1 MFGHRHKEETKKE
14 EDHASR
20 SNYVCMGWTGV
31 FSVLAVALCLAP
43 EMALKAHGF
52 VLDDA
57 SSEQKAIVLCLAMSL
72 GMHFA
77 LMAGLH
83 GAVNSNGA
91 KETTLKSTHHL
102 AAVRTALLTDAI
114 WAALRCLWLWVI
126 AAPAL
131 RHQGWNPAMIYVD
144 SAICLAGGVMAFA
157 SSRGEEK
164 RALGGLVKTQV
175 NAAALKIP
183 EFNKKNDMFLY
194 WIGIGAL
201 GAPLLLLFPS
211 TLLNAILGETLSGG
225 PLACASLL
233 LQCHAMALFNEVLTL
248 VALASSQVLALEYAA
263 CRWLWVW
270 GFGAA
275 VFSFVCKVCAQQL
288 GLASWPL
295 FADFV
300 GYAALSILAYDNLK
314 DFGEKSL
321 TETLTG
327 RTM

>member
-1 MFGHRHKEETKKE
+1 M
-14 EDHASR
+14 AL
-20 SNYVCMGWTGV
+20 V
-31 FSVLAVALCLAP
+31 FCLVP

-72 GMHFA
+72 GIHFA

-102 AAVRTALLTDAI
+102 AAVRTVLLTDAI
-114 WAALRCLWLWVI
+114 WAAIRCLWLWVI
-126 AAPAL
+126 AVPTL
-131 RHQGWNPAMIYVD
+131 KQEGWNSSMLYLD

-175 NAAALKIP
+175 NAAVLKIP

-194 WIGIGAL
+194 WIGLGAL

-211 TLLNAILGETLSGG
+211 TLLSKILGNTLSGG
-225 PLACASLL
+225 TLACASLL
-233 LQCHAMALFNEVLTL
+233 LQFHAMALLSEVSTL

-275 VFSFVCKVCAQQL
+275 VFSFVCKAGAQQL
-288 GLASWPL
+288 GLPSWPL
-295 FADFV
+295 FGDCV
-300 GYAALSILAYDNLK
+300 GYAALSILAFDNLG
-314 DFGEKSL
+314 DFADKSL
-321 TETLTG
+321 TETITG